1 MGVSKNDVGRP
12 SNKTII
18 IRRILKVVL
27 LLIIIALAFLIGY
40 NLKDK
45 NSNNPIK
52 SSGKKIQ
59 SDDSIKTSKE
69 ELQLDD
75 SIVKKLYSEIE
86 NVSFYEKIDGNIE
99 DLCAFYCEDMTYND
113 MDDNFKMSL
122 VLNQFDLEKTNKIK
136 YEEIKEKYYDIFGNY
151 DIASEFYNYN
161 INKLGNVKL
170 NKGYYQLLGED
181 VTVDPILGTG
191 YTLVS
196 AQKDSSKIELFIAQ
210 WYNNADELIETDE
223 PIYEY
228 YDTNACGDVK
238 CSAVFKSSDVNDSK
252 NVIKNNKLT
261 HAYLFVGPRGTGKTS
276 IAKIFAKTINCL
288 HPEDGLS
295 CEKCDICIS
304 NNSNE
309 NVDVIEMD
317 AASNNG
323 VDEIRE
329 IRNHITLLPT
339 VSKYKIYIIDEVHM
353 LTTGAFNALLKTLEE
368 PPEHIIFILATTE
381 PHKIP
386 LTIMSRCQSFEFKPI
401 PVATIKERL
410 KYICAQENINIDD
423 KSLNLI
429 AEESNGGLRDAVSM
443 LDQLNAYAD
452 GNIKYEDVLILN
464 GRINDDEIEKFM
476 TEMVNDDLNSVFTKI
491 ESWQEEGKNFIYI
504 CEDFIRFL
512 RNELIKFKLENNS
525 NIVNLIGE
533 NKTIEVIMIL
543 NKISNDMKISKDKKV
558 LFDVTIINIT
568 NILKSKQMFENN
580 TYTSKNI
587 NIENKTPEK
596 VEIKEEKPQTVEV
609 PIKETKDY
617 TLYDELMS
625 IRLNNTLGIADK
637 KSKIE
642 YENAVENLKNDIS
655 DLNKLKIINLL
666 DDTKITA
673 GSKDGIILTTDSD
686 NILHDLYDNMELL
699 EESLESLLGKKVK
712 VCILLDELWNK
723 KRIIYVEKIKNK
735 EKIDIIDEED
745 ILNKIKSLNTGEKS
759 EFDDLLEIG
768 GE

>member
-1 MGVSKNDVGRP
+1 MKYQALYRKYRPKTFDDVYGQQ
-12 SNKTII
+12 I
-18 IRRILKVVL
+18 VV
-27 LLIIIALAFLIGY
+27 
-40 NLKDK
+40 
-45 NSNNPIK
+45 
-52 SSGKKIQ
+52 Q
-59 SDDSIKTSKE
+59 
-69 ELQLDD
+69 
-75 SIVKKLYSEIE
+75 
-86 NVSFYEKIDGNIE
+86 
-99 DLCAFYCEDMTYND
+99 
-113 MDDNFKMSL
+113 
-122 VLNQFDLEKTNKIK
+122 
-136 YEEIKEKYYDIFGNY
+136 
-151 DIASEFYNYN
+151 
-161 INKLGNVKL
+161 
-170 NKGYYQLLGED
+170 
-181 VTVDPILGTG
+181 
-191 YTLVS
+191 TL
-196 AQKDSSKIELFIAQ
+196 
-210 WYNNADELIETDE
+210 
-223 PIYEY
+223 
-228 YDTNACGDVK
+228 
-238 CSAVFKSSDVNDSK
+238 K

-295 CEKCDICIS
+295 CEKCDICVS
-304 NNSNE
+304 NNLNE
-309 NVDVIEMD
+309 NVDIIEMD

-452 GNIKYEDVLILN
+452 GNIKYEDVLLLN
-464 GRINDDEIEKFM
+464 GRINDNEIEKFM

-504 CEDFIRFL
+504 SEDFIRFL

-568 NILKSKQMFENN
+568 NILKNKQMFENN

-587 NIENKTPEK
+587 KIENKTPEK

-609 PIKETKDY
+609 PIKETKNY
-617 TLYDELMS
+617 TLYDELMN

>member
-1 MGVSKNDVGRP
+1 MKYQALYRKYRPKTFDDVYGQQ
-12 SNKTII
+12 I
-18 IRRILKVVL
+18 VV
-27 LLIIIALAFLIGY
+27 
-40 NLKDK
+40 
-45 NSNNPIK
+45 
-52 SSGKKIQ
+52 Q
-59 SDDSIKTSKE
+59 
-69 ELQLDD
+69 
-75 SIVKKLYSEIE
+75 
-86 NVSFYEKIDGNIE
+86 
-99 DLCAFYCEDMTYND
+99 
-113 MDDNFKMSL
+113 
-122 VLNQFDLEKTNKIK
+122 
-136 YEEIKEKYYDIFGNY
+136 
-151 DIASEFYNYN
+151 
-161 INKLGNVKL
+161 
-170 NKGYYQLLGED
+170 
-181 VTVDPILGTG
+181 
-191 YTLVS
+191 TL
-196 AQKDSSKIELFIAQ
+196 
-210 WYNNADELIETDE
+210 
-223 PIYEY
+223 
-228 YDTNACGDVK
+228 
-238 CSAVFKSSDVNDSK
+238 K

-309 NVDVIEMD
+309 NVDIIEMD

-452 GNIKYEDVLILN
+452 GNIKYEDVLLLN
-464 GRINDDEIEKFM
+464 GRINDNEIEKFM

-568 NILKSKQMFENN
+568 NILKNKQMFENN

-587 NIENKTPEK
+587 KIENKTPEK

-609 PIKETKDY
+609 PIKETKNY
-617 TLYDELMS
+617 ILYDELMN

>member
-1 MGVSKNDVGRP
+1 MKYQALYRKYRPKTFDDVYGQQ
-12 SNKTII
+12 I
-18 IRRILKVVL
+18 VV
-27 LLIIIALAFLIGY
+27 
-40 NLKDK
+40 
-45 NSNNPIK
+45 
-52 SSGKKIQ
+52 Q
-59 SDDSIKTSKE
+59 
-69 ELQLDD
+69 
-75 SIVKKLYSEIE
+75 
-86 NVSFYEKIDGNIE
+86 
-99 DLCAFYCEDMTYND
+99 
-113 MDDNFKMSL
+113 
-122 VLNQFDLEKTNKIK
+122 
-136 YEEIKEKYYDIFGNY
+136 
-151 DIASEFYNYN
+151 
-161 INKLGNVKL
+161 
-170 NKGYYQLLGED
+170 
-181 VTVDPILGTG
+181 
-191 YTLVS
+191 TL
-196 AQKDSSKIELFIAQ
+196 
-210 WYNNADELIETDE
+210 
-223 PIYEY
+223 
-228 YDTNACGDVK
+228 
-238 CSAVFKSSDVNDSK
+238 K

-309 NVDVIEMD
+309 NVDIIEMD

-452 GNIKYEDVLILN
+452 GNIKYEDVLLLN
-464 GRINDDEIEKFM
+464 GRINDNEIEKFM
-476 TEMVNDDLNSVFTKI
+476 NEMVNDDLNSVFTKI

-568 NILKSKQMFENN
+568 NILKNKQMFENN

-587 NIENKTPEK
+587 KIENKTPEK
-596 VEIKEEKPQTVEV
+596 VEIKEEKPQTMEV
-609 PIKETKDY
+609 PIKETKNY
-617 TLYDELMS
+617 TLYDELMN
-625 IRLNNTLGIADK
+625 IRLNNTLSIADK

-642 YENAVENLKNDIS
+642 YETAVENLKNDIS

-735 EKIDIIDEED
+735 EKIDIIDEKD
-745 ILNKIKSLNTGEKS
+745 ILNKIKLLNTGEKS

>member
-1 MGVSKNDVGRP
+1 MKYQALYRKYRPKTFDDVYGQQ
-12 SNKTII
+12 I
-18 IRRILKVVL
+18 VV
-27 LLIIIALAFLIGY
+27 
-40 NLKDK
+40 
-45 NSNNPIK
+45 
-52 SSGKKIQ
+52 Q
-59 SDDSIKTSKE
+59 
-69 ELQLDD
+69 
-75 SIVKKLYSEIE
+75 
-86 NVSFYEKIDGNIE
+86 
-99 DLCAFYCEDMTYND
+99 
-113 MDDNFKMSL
+113 
-122 VLNQFDLEKTNKIK
+122 
-136 YEEIKEKYYDIFGNY
+136 
-151 DIASEFYNYN
+151 
-161 INKLGNVKL
+161 
-170 NKGYYQLLGED
+170 
-181 VTVDPILGTG
+181 
-191 YTLVS
+191 TL
-196 AQKDSSKIELFIAQ
+196 
-210 WYNNADELIETDE
+210 
-223 PIYEY
+223 
-228 YDTNACGDVK
+228 
-238 CSAVFKSSDVNDSK
+238 K

-295 CEKCDICIS
+295 CEKCDICVS

-309 NVDVIEMD
+309 NVDIIEMD

-452 GNIKYEDVLILN
+452 GNIKYEDVLLLN
-464 GRINDDEIEKFM
+464 GRINDNEIEKFM

-568 NILKSKQMFENN
+568 NILKNKQMFENN

-587 NIENKTPEK
+587 KIENKTPEK
-596 VEIKEEKPQTVEV
+596 VEIKEEKPQTMEV

>member
-1 MGVSKNDVGRP
+1 MKYQALYRKYRPKTFDDVYGQQ
-12 SNKTII
+12 I
-18 IRRILKVVL
+18 VV
-27 LLIIIALAFLIGY
+27 
-40 NLKDK
+40 
-45 NSNNPIK
+45 
-52 SSGKKIQ
+52 Q
-59 SDDSIKTSKE
+59 
-69 ELQLDD
+69 
-75 SIVKKLYSEIE
+75 
-86 NVSFYEKIDGNIE
+86 
-99 DLCAFYCEDMTYND
+99 
-113 MDDNFKMSL
+113 
-122 VLNQFDLEKTNKIK
+122 
-136 YEEIKEKYYDIFGNY
+136 
-151 DIASEFYNYN
+151 
-161 INKLGNVKL
+161 
-170 NKGYYQLLGED
+170 
-181 VTVDPILGTG
+181 
-191 YTLVS
+191 TL
-196 AQKDSSKIELFIAQ
+196 
-210 WYNNADELIETDE
+210 
-223 PIYEY
+223 
-228 YDTNACGDVK
+228 
-238 CSAVFKSSDVNDSK
+238 K

-309 NVDVIEMD
+309 NVDIIEMD

-452 GNIKYEDVLILN
+452 GNIKYEDVLLLN

-568 NILKSKQMFENN
+568 NILKNKQMFENN

-587 NIENKTPEK
+587 KIENKTPEK
-596 VEIKEEKPQTVEV
+596 VEIKEEKPQTMEV
-609 PIKETKDY
+609 PIKETKNY
-617 TLYDELMS
+617 TLYDELMN

-735 EKIDIIDEED
+735 EKIDIIDEKG
-745 ILNKIKSLNTGEKS
+745 ILNKIKLLNTGEKS

>member
-1 MGVSKNDVGRP
+1 MKYQALYRKYRPKTFDDVYGQQ
-12 SNKTII
+12 I
-18 IRRILKVVL
+18 VV
-27 LLIIIALAFLIGY
+27 
-40 NLKDK
+40 
-45 NSNNPIK
+45 
-52 SSGKKIQ
+52 Q
-59 SDDSIKTSKE
+59 
-69 ELQLDD
+69 
-75 SIVKKLYSEIE
+75 
-86 NVSFYEKIDGNIE
+86 
-99 DLCAFYCEDMTYND
+99 
-113 MDDNFKMSL
+113 
-122 VLNQFDLEKTNKIK
+122 
-136 YEEIKEKYYDIFGNY
+136 
-151 DIASEFYNYN
+151 
-161 INKLGNVKL
+161 
-170 NKGYYQLLGED
+170 
-181 VTVDPILGTG
+181 
-191 YTLVS
+191 TL
-196 AQKDSSKIELFIAQ
+196 
-210 WYNNADELIETDE
+210 
-223 PIYEY
+223 
-228 YDTNACGDVK
+228 
-238 CSAVFKSSDVNDSK
+238 K

-295 CEKCDICIS
+295 CEKCDICVS

-309 NVDVIEMD
+309 NVDIIEMD

-452 GNIKYEDVLILN
+452 GNIKYEDVLLLN

-558 LFDVTIINIT
+558 LFDVSIINIT
-568 NILKSKQMFENN
+568 NILKNKQMFEND

-587 NIENKTPEK
+587 RIENKTPEK
-596 VEIKEEKPQTVEV
+596 VEIKEEKSQTVEV

-642 YENAVENLKNDIS
+642 YENAMENLKNDIS

-735 EKIDIIDEED
+735 EKIDIIDEKD

>member
-1 MGVSKNDVGRP
+1 MKYQALYRKYRPKTFDDVYGQQ
-12 SNKTII
+12 I
-18 IRRILKVVL
+18 VV
-27 LLIIIALAFLIGY
+27 
-40 NLKDK
+40 
-45 NSNNPIK
+45 
-52 SSGKKIQ
+52 Q
-59 SDDSIKTSKE
+59 
-69 ELQLDD
+69 
-75 SIVKKLYSEIE
+75 
-86 NVSFYEKIDGNIE
+86 
-99 DLCAFYCEDMTYND
+99 
-113 MDDNFKMSL
+113 
-122 VLNQFDLEKTNKIK
+122 
-136 YEEIKEKYYDIFGNY
+136 
-151 DIASEFYNYN
+151 
-161 INKLGNVKL
+161 
-170 NKGYYQLLGED
+170 
-181 VTVDPILGTG
+181 
-191 YTLVS
+191 TL
-196 AQKDSSKIELFIAQ
+196 
-210 WYNNADELIETDE
+210 
-223 PIYEY
+223 
-228 YDTNACGDVK
+228 
-238 CSAVFKSSDVNDSK
+238 K

-309 NVDVIEMD
+309 NVDIIEMD

-452 GNIKYEDVLILN
+452 GNIKYEDVLLLN
-464 GRINDDEIEKFM
+464 GRINDNEIEKFM

-568 NILKSKQMFENN
+568 NVLKNKQMFENN
-580 TYTSKNI
+580 TSKNI
-587 NIENKTPEK
+587 KIENKTPEK
-596 VEIKEEKPQTVEV
+596 VEIKEEKPQTMEV
-609 PIKETKDY
+609 PIKETKNY

>member
-1 MGVSKNDVGRP
+1 MKYQALYRKYRPKTFDDVYGQQ
-12 SNKTII
+12 I
-18 IRRILKVVL
+18 VV
-27 LLIIIALAFLIGY
+27 
-40 NLKDK
+40 
-45 NSNNPIK
+45 
-52 SSGKKIQ
+52 Q
-59 SDDSIKTSKE
+59 
-69 ELQLDD
+69 
-75 SIVKKLYSEIE
+75 
-86 NVSFYEKIDGNIE
+86 
-99 DLCAFYCEDMTYND
+99 
-113 MDDNFKMSL
+113 
-122 VLNQFDLEKTNKIK
+122 
-136 YEEIKEKYYDIFGNY
+136 
-151 DIASEFYNYN
+151 
-161 INKLGNVKL
+161 
-170 NKGYYQLLGED
+170 
-181 VTVDPILGTG
+181 
-191 YTLVS
+191 TL
-196 AQKDSSKIELFIAQ
+196 
-210 WYNNADELIETDE
+210 
-223 PIYEY
+223 
-228 YDTNACGDVK
+228 
-238 CSAVFKSSDVNDSK
+238 K

-309 NVDVIEMD
+309 NVDIIEMD

-452 GNIKYEDVLILN
+452 GNIKYEDVLLLN
-464 GRINDDEIEKFM
+464 GRINDNEIEKFM

-568 NILKSKQMFENN
+568 NVLKNKQMFENN
-580 TYTSKNI
+580 TYKSKNI
-587 NIENKTPEK
+587 KIENKTSEK
-596 VEIKEEKPQTVEV
+596 VEIKEEKLQTVEV
-609 PIKETKDY
+609 PIKEKKDY

-625 IRLNNTLGIADK
+625 IRLNNTLSIADK

-655 DLNKLKIINLL
+655 DLNRLKIINLL

-735 EKIDIIDEED
+735 EKIDIIDEKD

>member
-1 MGVSKNDVGRP
+1 MKYQALYRKYRPKTFDDVYGQQ
-12 SNKTII
+12 I
-18 IRRILKVVL
+18 VV
-27 LLIIIALAFLIGY
+27 
-40 NLKDK
+40 
-45 NSNNPIK
+45 
-52 SSGKKIQ
+52 Q
-59 SDDSIKTSKE
+59 
-69 ELQLDD
+69 
-75 SIVKKLYSEIE
+75 
-86 NVSFYEKIDGNIE
+86 
-99 DLCAFYCEDMTYND
+99 
-113 MDDNFKMSL
+113 
-122 VLNQFDLEKTNKIK
+122 
-136 YEEIKEKYYDIFGNY
+136 
-151 DIASEFYNYN
+151 
-161 INKLGNVKL
+161 
-170 NKGYYQLLGED
+170 
-181 VTVDPILGTG
+181 
-191 YTLVS
+191 TL
-196 AQKDSSKIELFIAQ
+196 
-210 WYNNADELIETDE
+210 
-223 PIYEY
+223 
-228 YDTNACGDVK
+228 
-238 CSAVFKSSDVNDSK
+238 K

-309 NVDVIEMD
+309 NVDIIEMD

-452 GNIKYEDVLILN
+452 GNIKYEDVLLLN
-464 GRINDDEIEKFM
+464 GRINDNEIEKFM

-525 NIVNLIGE
+525 NIVSLIGE

-568 NILKSKQMFENN
+568 NILKNKQMFESNS
-580 TYTSKNI
+580 YESKNI
-587 NIENKTPEK
+587 KIENKTSENE
-596 VEIKEEKPQTVEV
+596 EIKEEKLQNVEV

-637 KSKIE
+637 RSKIE

-735 EKIDIIDEED
+735 EKIDIIDEKD

>member
-1 MGVSKNDVGRP
+1 MKYQALYRKYRPKTFDDVYGQQ
-12 SNKTII
+12 I
-18 IRRILKVVL
+18 VV
-27 LLIIIALAFLIGY
+27 
-40 NLKDK
+40 
-45 NSNNPIK
+45 
-52 SSGKKIQ
+52 Q
-59 SDDSIKTSKE
+59 
-69 ELQLDD
+69 
-75 SIVKKLYSEIE
+75 
-86 NVSFYEKIDGNIE
+86 
-99 DLCAFYCEDMTYND
+99 
-113 MDDNFKMSL
+113 
-122 VLNQFDLEKTNKIK
+122 
-136 YEEIKEKYYDIFGNY
+136 
-151 DIASEFYNYN
+151 
-161 INKLGNVKL
+161 
-170 NKGYYQLLGED
+170 
-181 VTVDPILGTG
+181 
-191 YTLVS
+191 TL
-196 AQKDSSKIELFIAQ
+196 
-210 WYNNADELIETDE
+210 
-223 PIYEY
+223 
-228 YDTNACGDVK
+228 
-238 CSAVFKSSDVNDSK
+238 K

-309 NVDVIEMD
+309 NVDIIEMD

-452 GNIKYEDVLILN
+452 GNIKYEDVLLLN

-568 NILKSKQMFENN
+568 NILKSKQMFENDA
-580 TYTSKNI
+580 YDSKNMK
-587 NIENKTPEK
+587 IENKTSEK

-625 IRLNNTLGIADK
+625 IRLNNTLSIADK

-699 EESLESLLGKKVK
+699 EGSLESLLGKKVK

>member
-1 MGVSKNDVGRP
+1 MKYQALYRKYRPKTFDDVYGQQ
-12 SNKTII
+12 I
-18 IRRILKVVL
+18 VV
-27 LLIIIALAFLIGY
+27 
-40 NLKDK
+40 
-45 NSNNPIK
+45 
-52 SSGKKIQ
+52 Q
-59 SDDSIKTSKE
+59 
-69 ELQLDD
+69 
-75 SIVKKLYSEIE
+75 
-86 NVSFYEKIDGNIE
+86 
-99 DLCAFYCEDMTYND
+99 
-113 MDDNFKMSL
+113 
-122 VLNQFDLEKTNKIK
+122 
-136 YEEIKEKYYDIFGNY
+136 
-151 DIASEFYNYN
+151 
-161 INKLGNVKL
+161 
-170 NKGYYQLLGED
+170 
-181 VTVDPILGTG
+181 
-191 YTLVS
+191 TL
-196 AQKDSSKIELFIAQ
+196 
-210 WYNNADELIETDE
+210 
-223 PIYEY
+223 
-228 YDTNACGDVK
+228 
-238 CSAVFKSSDVNDSK
+238 K

-295 CEKCDICIS
+295 CEKCDICVS

-309 NVDVIEMD
+309 NVDIIEMD

-452 GNIKYEDVLILN
+452 GNIKYEDVLLLN
-464 GRINDDEIEKFM
+464 GRINDNEIEKFM

-587 NIENKTPEK
+587 KMENKTPEK

-735 EKIDIIDEED
+735 EKIDIIDEEE

>member
-1 MGVSKNDVGRP
+1 MKYQALYRKYRPKTFDDVYGQQ
-12 SNKTII
+12 I
-18 IRRILKVVL
+18 VV
-27 LLIIIALAFLIGY
+27 
-40 NLKDK
+40 
-45 NSNNPIK
+45 
-52 SSGKKIQ
+52 Q
-59 SDDSIKTSKE
+59 
-69 ELQLDD
+69 
-75 SIVKKLYSEIE
+75 
-86 NVSFYEKIDGNIE
+86 
-99 DLCAFYCEDMTYND
+99 
-113 MDDNFKMSL
+113 
-122 VLNQFDLEKTNKIK
+122 
-136 YEEIKEKYYDIFGNY
+136 
-151 DIASEFYNYN
+151 
-161 INKLGNVKL
+161 
-170 NKGYYQLLGED
+170 
-181 VTVDPILGTG
+181 
-191 YTLVS
+191 TL
-196 AQKDSSKIELFIAQ
+196 
-210 WYNNADELIETDE
+210 
-223 PIYEY
+223 
-228 YDTNACGDVK
+228 
-238 CSAVFKSSDVNDSK
+238 K

-309 NVDVIEMD
+309 NVDIIEMD

-452 GNIKYEDVLILN
+452 GNIKYEDVLLLN

-525 NIVNLIGE
+525 NIVSLIGE

-568 NILKSKQMFENN
+568 NILKNKQMFENN

-587 NIENKTPEK
+587 KIENKTPEK
-596 VEIKEEKPQTVEV
+596 VEIKEEKPQTMEV

>member
-1 MGVSKNDVGRP
+1 MKYQALYRKYRPKTFDDVYGQQ
-12 SNKTII
+12 I
-18 IRRILKVVL
+18 VV
-27 LLIIIALAFLIGY
+27 
-40 NLKDK
+40 
-45 NSNNPIK
+45 
-52 SSGKKIQ
+52 Q
-59 SDDSIKTSKE
+59 
-69 ELQLDD
+69 
-75 SIVKKLYSEIE
+75 
-86 NVSFYEKIDGNIE
+86 
-99 DLCAFYCEDMTYND
+99 
-113 MDDNFKMSL
+113 
-122 VLNQFDLEKTNKIK
+122 
-136 YEEIKEKYYDIFGNY
+136 
-151 DIASEFYNYN
+151 
-161 INKLGNVKL
+161 
-170 NKGYYQLLGED
+170 
-181 VTVDPILGTG
+181 
-191 YTLVS
+191 TL
-196 AQKDSSKIELFIAQ
+196 
-210 WYNNADELIETDE
+210 
-223 PIYEY
+223 
-228 YDTNACGDVK
+228 
-238 CSAVFKSSDVNDSK
+238 K

-309 NVDVIEMD
+309 NVDIIEMD

-401 PVATIKERL
+401 PVAIIKERL
-410 KYICAQENINIDD
+410 KYICAHENINIDD

-452 GNIKYEDVLILN
+452 GNIKYEDVLLLN

-568 NILKSKQMFENN
+568 NILKNKQMFENN

-587 NIENKTPEK
+587 KIENKTPEK
-596 VEIKEEKPQTVEV
+596 VEKKEEKPQTMEV
-609 PIKETKDY
+609 PIKETKNY
-617 TLYDELMS
+617 TLYDELMN

>member
-1 MGVSKNDVGRP
+1 MKYQALYRKYRPKTFDDVYGQQ
-12 SNKTII
+12 I
-18 IRRILKVVL
+18 VV
-27 LLIIIALAFLIGY
+27 
-40 NLKDK
+40 
-45 NSNNPIK
+45 
-52 SSGKKIQ
+52 Q
-59 SDDSIKTSKE
+59 
-69 ELQLDD
+69 
-75 SIVKKLYSEIE
+75 
-86 NVSFYEKIDGNIE
+86 
-99 DLCAFYCEDMTYND
+99 
-113 MDDNFKMSL
+113 
-122 VLNQFDLEKTNKIK
+122 
-136 YEEIKEKYYDIFGNY
+136 
-151 DIASEFYNYN
+151 
-161 INKLGNVKL
+161 
-170 NKGYYQLLGED
+170 
-181 VTVDPILGTG
+181 
-191 YTLVS
+191 TL
-196 AQKDSSKIELFIAQ
+196 
-210 WYNNADELIETDE
+210 
-223 PIYEY
+223 
-228 YDTNACGDVK
+228 
-238 CSAVFKSSDVNDSK
+238 K

-309 NVDVIEMD
+309 NVDIIEMD

-452 GNIKYEDVLILN
+452 GNIKYEDVLLLN
-464 GRINDDEIEKFM
+464 GRINDNEIEKFM

-568 NILKSKQMFENN
+568 NILKNKQMFGND

-587 NIENKTPEK
+587 KIENKISEK

-609 PIKETKDY
+609 PIKETKNY
-617 TLYDELMS
+617 TLYDELMN

-735 EKIDIIDEED
+735 EKIDIIDEEE

>member
-1 MGVSKNDVGRP
+1 MKYQALYRKYRPKTFDDVYGQQ
-12 SNKTII
+12 I
-18 IRRILKVVL
+18 VV
-27 LLIIIALAFLIGY
+27 
-40 NLKDK
+40 
-45 NSNNPIK
+45 
-52 SSGKKIQ
+52 Q
-59 SDDSIKTSKE
+59 
-69 ELQLDD
+69 
-75 SIVKKLYSEIE
+75 
-86 NVSFYEKIDGNIE
+86 
-99 DLCAFYCEDMTYND
+99 
-113 MDDNFKMSL
+113 
-122 VLNQFDLEKTNKIK
+122 
-136 YEEIKEKYYDIFGNY
+136 
-151 DIASEFYNYN
+151 
-161 INKLGNVKL
+161 
-170 NKGYYQLLGED
+170 
-181 VTVDPILGTG
+181 
-191 YTLVS
+191 TL
-196 AQKDSSKIELFIAQ
+196 
-210 WYNNADELIETDE
+210 
-223 PIYEY
+223 
-228 YDTNACGDVK
+228 
-238 CSAVFKSSDVNDSK
+238 K

-295 CEKCDICIS
+295 CEKCDICVS
-304 NNSNE
+304 NNLNE
-309 NVDVIEMD
+309 NVDIIEMD

-452 GNIKYEDVLILN
+452 GNIKYEDVLLLN
-464 GRINDDEIEKFM
+464 GRINDNEIEKFM

-491 ESWQEEGKNFIYI
+491 ESWQEEGKNFIYM

-543 NKISNDMKISKDKKV
+543 NKIANDMKISKDKKV

-568 NILKSKQMFENN
+568 NILKNKQMFENN

-587 NIENKTPEK
+587 KIENKTPEK
-596 VEIKEEKPQTVEV
+596 VEIKEEKPQTMEV
-609 PIKETKDY
+609 SIKETKNY
-617 TLYDELMS
+617 KLYDELMN

>member
-1 MGVSKNDVGRP
+1 MKYQALYRKYRPKTFDDVYGQQ
-12 SNKTII
+12 I
-18 IRRILKVVL
+18 VV
-27 LLIIIALAFLIGY
+27 
-40 NLKDK
+40 
-45 NSNNPIK
+45 
-52 SSGKKIQ
+52 Q
-59 SDDSIKTSKE
+59 
-69 ELQLDD
+69 
-75 SIVKKLYSEIE
+75 
-86 NVSFYEKIDGNIE
+86 
-99 DLCAFYCEDMTYND
+99 
-113 MDDNFKMSL
+113 
-122 VLNQFDLEKTNKIK
+122 
-136 YEEIKEKYYDIFGNY
+136 
-151 DIASEFYNYN
+151 
-161 INKLGNVKL
+161 
-170 NKGYYQLLGED
+170 
-181 VTVDPILGTG
+181 
-191 YTLVS
+191 TL
-196 AQKDSSKIELFIAQ
+196 
-210 WYNNADELIETDE
+210 
-223 PIYEY
+223 
-228 YDTNACGDVK
+228 
-238 CSAVFKSSDVNDSK
+238 K

-309 NVDVIEMD
+309 NVDIIEMD

-401 PVATIKERL
+401 PVAIIKERL

-452 GNIKYEDVLILN
+452 GNIKYEDVLLLN
-464 GRINDDEIEKFM
+464 GRINDNEIEKFM
-476 TEMVNDDLNSVFTKI
+476 TEMVNDDLNSAFTKI

-504 CEDFIRFL
+504 CEDFIKFL

-568 NILKSKQMFENN
+568 NILKNKQMFENN

-587 NIENKTPEK
+587 KIENKTPEK

-609 PIKETKDY
+609 PIKETKNY
-617 TLYDELMS
+617 TLYDELMN

-745 ILNKIKSLNTGEKS
+745 ILNKIKLLNTGEKS

>member
-1 MGVSKNDVGRP
+1 MKYQALYRKYRPKTFDDVYGQQ
-12 SNKTII
+12 I
-18 IRRILKVVL
+18 VV
-27 LLIIIALAFLIGY
+27 
-40 NLKDK
+40 
-45 NSNNPIK
+45 
-52 SSGKKIQ
+52 Q
-59 SDDSIKTSKE
+59 
-69 ELQLDD
+69 
-75 SIVKKLYSEIE
+75 
-86 NVSFYEKIDGNIE
+86 
-99 DLCAFYCEDMTYND
+99 
-113 MDDNFKMSL
+113 
-122 VLNQFDLEKTNKIK
+122 
-136 YEEIKEKYYDIFGNY
+136 
-151 DIASEFYNYN
+151 
-161 INKLGNVKL
+161 
-170 NKGYYQLLGED
+170 
-181 VTVDPILGTG
+181 
-191 YTLVS
+191 TL
-196 AQKDSSKIELFIAQ
+196 
-210 WYNNADELIETDE
+210 
-223 PIYEY
+223 
-228 YDTNACGDVK
+228 
-238 CSAVFKSSDVNDSK
+238 K

-309 NVDVIEMD
+309 NVDIIEMD

-452 GNIKYEDVLILN
+452 GNIKYEDVLLLN

-525 NIVNLIGE
+525 NIVSLIGE

-568 NILKSKQMFENN
+568 NILKNKQMFEN
-580 TYTSKNI
+580 TAYEAKNI
-587 NIENKTPEK
+587 KIENKTPEK

-617 TLYDELMS
+617 TLYDELMN

-637 KSKIE
+637 TSKIE

-673 GSKDGIILTTDSD
+673 GSKDGIIFTTDSD
-686 NILHDLYDNMELL
+686 NILHDLYDNMKLL
-699 EESLESLLGKKVK
+699 EESMESLLGKKVK

>member
-1 MGVSKNDVGRP
+1 MKYQALYRKYRPKTFDDVYGQQ
-12 SNKTII
+12 I
-18 IRRILKVVL
+18 VV
-27 LLIIIALAFLIGY
+27 
-40 NLKDK
+40 
-45 NSNNPIK
+45 
-52 SSGKKIQ
+52 Q
-59 SDDSIKTSKE
+59 
-69 ELQLDD
+69 
-75 SIVKKLYSEIE
+75 
-86 NVSFYEKIDGNIE
+86 
-99 DLCAFYCEDMTYND
+99 
-113 MDDNFKMSL
+113 
-122 VLNQFDLEKTNKIK
+122 
-136 YEEIKEKYYDIFGNY
+136 
-151 DIASEFYNYN
+151 
-161 INKLGNVKL
+161 
-170 NKGYYQLLGED
+170 
-181 VTVDPILGTG
+181 
-191 YTLVS
+191 TL
-196 AQKDSSKIELFIAQ
+196 
-210 WYNNADELIETDE
+210 
-223 PIYEY
+223 
-228 YDTNACGDVK
+228 
-238 CSAVFKSSDVNDSK
+238 K

-309 NVDVIEMD
+309 NVDIIEMD

-452 GNIKYEDVLILN
+452 GNIKYEDVLLLN

-476 TEMVNDDLNSVFTKI
+476 TEMVNNDLNSVFTKI

-525 NIVNLIGE
+525 NIVRLIGE

-568 NILKSKQMFENN
+568 NILKNKQMFENT
-580 TYTSKNI
+580 TYESKNI
-587 NIENKTPEK
+587 KIENKTPEK
-596 VEIKEEKPQTVEV
+596 VEIKEEKPQTAEV

-637 KSKIE
+637 TSKIE

-673 GSKDGIILTTDSD
+673 GSKDGIIFTTDSD

-699 EESLESLLGKKVK
+699 EECLESLLGKKVK

>member
-1 MGVSKNDVGRP
+1 MKYQALYRKYRPKTFDDVYGQQ
-12 SNKTII
+12 I
-18 IRRILKVVL
+18 VV
-27 LLIIIALAFLIGY
+27 
-40 NLKDK
+40 
-45 NSNNPIK
+45 
-52 SSGKKIQ
+52 Q
-59 SDDSIKTSKE
+59 
-69 ELQLDD
+69 
-75 SIVKKLYSEIE
+75 
-86 NVSFYEKIDGNIE
+86 
-99 DLCAFYCEDMTYND
+99 
-113 MDDNFKMSL
+113 
-122 VLNQFDLEKTNKIK
+122 
-136 YEEIKEKYYDIFGNY
+136 
-151 DIASEFYNYN
+151 
-161 INKLGNVKL
+161 
-170 NKGYYQLLGED
+170 
-181 VTVDPILGTG
+181 
-191 YTLVS
+191 TL
-196 AQKDSSKIELFIAQ
+196 
-210 WYNNADELIETDE
+210 
-223 PIYEY
+223 
-228 YDTNACGDVK
+228 
-238 CSAVFKSSDVNDSK
+238 K

-309 NVDVIEMD
+309 NVDIIEMD

-452 GNIKYEDVLILN
+452 GNIKYEDVLLLN

-476 TEMVNDDLNSVFTKI
+476 NEMVNDDLNSVFTKI

-568 NILKSKQMFENN
+568 NILKSKQTFENN

-587 NIENKTPEK
+587 KIENKTPEK

-609 PIKETKDY
+609 PIKETKNY
-617 TLYDELMS
+617 TLYDELMN

-699 EESLESLLGKKVK
+699 EESLESLLG
-712 VCILLDELWNK
+712 ILLDELWNK

>member
-1 MGVSKNDVGRP
+1 MKYQALYRKYRPKTFDDVYGQQ
-12 SNKTII
+12 I
-18 IRRILKVVL
+18 VV
-27 LLIIIALAFLIGY
+27 
-40 NLKDK
+40 
-45 NSNNPIK
+45 
-52 SSGKKIQ
+52 Q
-59 SDDSIKTSKE
+59 
-69 ELQLDD
+69 
-75 SIVKKLYSEIE
+75 
-86 NVSFYEKIDGNIE
+86 
-99 DLCAFYCEDMTYND
+99 
-113 MDDNFKMSL
+113 
-122 VLNQFDLEKTNKIK
+122 
-136 YEEIKEKYYDIFGNY
+136 
-151 DIASEFYNYN
+151 
-161 INKLGNVKL
+161 
-170 NKGYYQLLGED
+170 
-181 VTVDPILGTG
+181 
-191 YTLVS
+191 TL
-196 AQKDSSKIELFIAQ
+196 
-210 WYNNADELIETDE
+210 
-223 PIYEY
+223 
-228 YDTNACGDVK
+228 
-238 CSAVFKSSDVNDSK
+238 K

-309 NVDVIEMD
+309 NVDIIEMD

-452 GNIKYEDVLILN
+452 GNIKYEDVLLLN
-464 GRINDDEIEKFM
+464 GRINDNEIEKFM

-568 NILKSKQMFENN
+568 NILKNKQTFEND

-587 NIENKTPEK
+587 KIENKTPEK

-609 PIKETKDY
+609 PIKETKNY
-617 TLYDELMS
+617 TLYDELMN

-642 YENAVENLKNDIS
+642 YENVVENLKNDIS

-699 EESLESLLGKKVK
+699 EKSLESLLGKKVK

>member
-1 MGVSKNDVGRP
+1 MKYQALYRKYRPKTFDDVYGQQ
-12 SNKTII
+12 I
-18 IRRILKVVL
+18 VV
-27 LLIIIALAFLIGY
+27 
-40 NLKDK
+40 
-45 NSNNPIK
+45 
-52 SSGKKIQ
+52 Q
-59 SDDSIKTSKE
+59 
-69 ELQLDD
+69 
-75 SIVKKLYSEIE
+75 
-86 NVSFYEKIDGNIE
+86 
-99 DLCAFYCEDMTYND
+99 
-113 MDDNFKMSL
+113 
-122 VLNQFDLEKTNKIK
+122 
-136 YEEIKEKYYDIFGNY
+136 
-151 DIASEFYNYN
+151 
-161 INKLGNVKL
+161 
-170 NKGYYQLLGED
+170 
-181 VTVDPILGTG
+181 
-191 YTLVS
+191 TL
-196 AQKDSSKIELFIAQ
+196 
-210 WYNNADELIETDE
+210 
-223 PIYEY
+223 
-228 YDTNACGDVK
+228 
-238 CSAVFKSSDVNDSK
+238 K

-309 NVDVIEMD
+309 NVDIIEMD

-452 GNIKYEDVLILN
+452 GNIKYEDVLLLN
-464 GRINDDEIEKFM
+464 GRINDNEIEKFM

-568 NILKSKQMFENN
+568 NILKNKQMFENN

-587 NIENKTPEK
+587 KIENKTPEK
-596 VEIKEEKPQTVEV
+596 VEIKEEKPQTMEV
-609 PIKETKDY
+609 PIKETKNY
-617 TLYDELMS
+617 TLYDELMN
-625 IRLNNTLGIADK
+625 IRLNNTLSIADK

>member
-1 MGVSKNDVGRP
+1 MKYQALYRKYRPKTFDDVYGQQ
-12 SNKTII
+12 I
-18 IRRILKVVL
+18 VV
-27 LLIIIALAFLIGY
+27 
-40 NLKDK
+40 
-45 NSNNPIK
+45 
-52 SSGKKIQ
+52 Q
-59 SDDSIKTSKE
+59 
-69 ELQLDD
+69 
-75 SIVKKLYSEIE
+75 
-86 NVSFYEKIDGNIE
+86 
-99 DLCAFYCEDMTYND
+99 
-113 MDDNFKMSL
+113 
-122 VLNQFDLEKTNKIK
+122 
-136 YEEIKEKYYDIFGNY
+136 
-151 DIASEFYNYN
+151 
-161 INKLGNVKL
+161 
-170 NKGYYQLLGED
+170 
-181 VTVDPILGTG
+181 
-191 YTLVS
+191 TL
-196 AQKDSSKIELFIAQ
+196 
-210 WYNNADELIETDE
+210 
-223 PIYEY
+223 
-228 YDTNACGDVK
+228 
-238 CSAVFKSSDVNDSK
+238 K

-295 CEKCDICIS
+295 CEKCDICVS
-304 NNSNE
+304 NNLNE
-309 NVDVIEMD
+309 NVDIIEMD

-452 GNIKYEDVLILN
+452 GNIKYEDVLLLN

-568 NILKSKQMFENN
+568 NILKNKQMFENN

-587 NIENKTPEK
+587 KIENKTPEK

-609 PIKETKDY
+609 PIKETKNY
-617 TLYDELMS
+617 TLYDELMN

-735 EKIDIIDEED
+735 EKIDIIDEKD
-745 ILNKIKSLNTGEKS
+745 ILNKIKLLNTGEKS

>member
-1 MGVSKNDVGRP
+1 MKYQALYRKYRPKTFDDVYGQQ
-12 SNKTII
+12 I
-18 IRRILKVVL
+18 VV
-27 LLIIIALAFLIGY
+27 
-40 NLKDK
+40 
-45 NSNNPIK
+45 
-52 SSGKKIQ
+52 Q
-59 SDDSIKTSKE
+59 
-69 ELQLDD
+69 
-75 SIVKKLYSEIE
+75 
-86 NVSFYEKIDGNIE
+86 
-99 DLCAFYCEDMTYND
+99 
-113 MDDNFKMSL
+113 
-122 VLNQFDLEKTNKIK
+122 
-136 YEEIKEKYYDIFGNY
+136 
-151 DIASEFYNYN
+151 
-161 INKLGNVKL
+161 
-170 NKGYYQLLGED
+170 
-181 VTVDPILGTG
+181 
-191 YTLVS
+191 TL
-196 AQKDSSKIELFIAQ
+196 
-210 WYNNADELIETDE
+210 
-223 PIYEY
+223 
-228 YDTNACGDVK
+228 
-238 CSAVFKSSDVNDSK
+238 K

-295 CEKCDICIS
+295 CEKCDICVS
-304 NNSNE
+304 NNLNE
-309 NVDVIEMD
+309 NVDIIEMD

-452 GNIKYEDVLILN
+452 GNIKYEDVLLLN
-464 GRINDDEIEKFM
+464 GRINDDEIENFM

-504 CEDFIRFL
+504 SEDFIRFL

-568 NILKSKQMFENN
+568 NILKNKQMFENN

-587 NIENKTPEK
+587 KIENKTPEK
-596 VEIKEEKPQTVEV
+596 VEIKEEKPQTMEV
-609 PIKETKDY
+609 PIKETKNY
-617 TLYDELMS
+617 TLYDELMN
-625 IRLNNTLGIADK
+625 IRLNNTLSIADK

-642 YENAVENLKNDIS
+642 YETAVENLKNDIS

-735 EKIDIIDEED
+735 EKIDIIDEKD
-745 ILNKIKSLNTGEKS
+745 ILNKIKLLNTGEKS

>member
-1 MGVSKNDVGRP
+1 MKYQALYRKYRPKTFDDVYGQQ
-12 SNKTII
+12 I
-18 IRRILKVVL
+18 VV
-27 LLIIIALAFLIGY
+27 
-40 NLKDK
+40 
-45 NSNNPIK
+45 
-52 SSGKKIQ
+52 Q
-59 SDDSIKTSKE
+59 
-69 ELQLDD
+69 
-75 SIVKKLYSEIE
+75 
-86 NVSFYEKIDGNIE
+86 
-99 DLCAFYCEDMTYND
+99 
-113 MDDNFKMSL
+113 
-122 VLNQFDLEKTNKIK
+122 
-136 YEEIKEKYYDIFGNY
+136 
-151 DIASEFYNYN
+151 
-161 INKLGNVKL
+161 
-170 NKGYYQLLGED
+170 
-181 VTVDPILGTG
+181 
-191 YTLVS
+191 TL
-196 AQKDSSKIELFIAQ
+196 
-210 WYNNADELIETDE
+210 
-223 PIYEY
+223 
-228 YDTNACGDVK
+228 
-238 CSAVFKSSDVNDSK
+238 K

-309 NVDVIEMD
+309 NVDIIEMD

-443 LDQLNAYAD
+443 LDQLNAYSD
-452 GNIKYEDVLILN
+452 GNIKYEDVLLLN
-464 GRINDDEIEKFM
+464 GRINDNEIEKFM

-568 NILKSKQMFENN
+568 NILKNKQMFENN

-587 NIENKTPEK
+587 KIENKTPEK

-609 PIKETKDY
+609 PIKETKNY
-617 TLYDELMS
+617 TLYDELMN

>member
-1 MGVSKNDVGRP
+1 MKYQALYRKYRPKTFDDVYGQQ
-12 SNKTII
+12 I
-18 IRRILKVVL
+18 VV
-27 LLIIIALAFLIGY
+27 
-40 NLKDK
+40 
-45 NSNNPIK
+45 
-52 SSGKKIQ
+52 Q
-59 SDDSIKTSKE
+59 
-69 ELQLDD
+69 
-75 SIVKKLYSEIE
+75 
-86 NVSFYEKIDGNIE
+86 
-99 DLCAFYCEDMTYND
+99 
-113 MDDNFKMSL
+113 
-122 VLNQFDLEKTNKIK
+122 
-136 YEEIKEKYYDIFGNY
+136 
-151 DIASEFYNYN
+151 
-161 INKLGNVKL
+161 
-170 NKGYYQLLGED
+170 
-181 VTVDPILGTG
+181 
-191 YTLVS
+191 TL
-196 AQKDSSKIELFIAQ
+196 
-210 WYNNADELIETDE
+210 
-223 PIYEY
+223 
-228 YDTNACGDVK
+228 
-238 CSAVFKSSDVNDSK
+238 K

-309 NVDVIEMD
+309 NVDIIEMD

-452 GNIKYEDVLILN
+452 GNIKYEDVLLLN
-464 GRINDDEIEKFM
+464 GRINDNEIEKFM
-476 TEMVNDDLNSVFTKI
+476 TEMVNNDLNSVFTKI

-568 NILKSKQMFENN
+568 NILKNKQMFENN

-587 NIENKTPEK
+587 KIENKTPEK

-609 PIKETKDY
+609 PIKETKNY
-617 TLYDELMS
+617 TLYDELMN
-625 IRLNNTLGIADK
+625 IRLNNTLSIADK

-666 DDTKITA
+666 DDTTITA

-712 VCILLDELWNK
+712 VCILLNELWNK

>member
-1 MGVSKNDVGRP
+1 MKYQALYRKYRPKTFDDVYGQQ
-12 SNKTII
+12 I
-18 IRRILKVVL
+18 VV
-27 LLIIIALAFLIGY
+27 
-40 NLKDK
+40 
-45 NSNNPIK
+45 
-52 SSGKKIQ
+52 Q
-59 SDDSIKTSKE
+59 
-69 ELQLDD
+69 
-75 SIVKKLYSEIE
+75 
-86 NVSFYEKIDGNIE
+86 
-99 DLCAFYCEDMTYND
+99 
-113 MDDNFKMSL
+113 
-122 VLNQFDLEKTNKIK
+122 
-136 YEEIKEKYYDIFGNY
+136 
-151 DIASEFYNYN
+151 
-161 INKLGNVKL
+161 
-170 NKGYYQLLGED
+170 
-181 VTVDPILGTG
+181 
-191 YTLVS
+191 TL
-196 AQKDSSKIELFIAQ
+196 
-210 WYNNADELIETDE
+210 
-223 PIYEY
+223 
-228 YDTNACGDVK
+228 
-238 CSAVFKSSDVNDSK
+238 K

-288 HPEDGLS
+288 HSEDGLS

-309 NVDVIEMD
+309 NVDIIEMD

-452 GNIKYEDVLILN
+452 GNIKYEDVLLLN

-476 TEMVNDDLNSVFTKI
+476 TEMVNDDLDSVFTKI

-568 NILKSKQMFENN
+568 NILKNKQMFENN
-580 TYTSKNI
+580 TYESKNI
-587 NIENKTPEK
+587 KIENKTPEK
-596 VEIKEEKPQTVEV
+596 VEIKEEKTQTVEV
-609 PIKETKDY
+609 QIKETKDY

-655 DLNKLKIINLL
+655 DLSKLKIINLL

-735 EKIDIIDEED
+735 EKIDIIDEKD

>member
-1 MGVSKNDVGRP
+1 MKYQALYRKYRPKTFDDVYGQQ
-12 SNKTII
+12 I
-18 IRRILKVVL
+18 VV
-27 LLIIIALAFLIGY
+27 
-40 NLKDK
+40 
-45 NSNNPIK
+45 
-52 SSGKKIQ
+52 Q
-59 SDDSIKTSKE
+59 
-69 ELQLDD
+69 
-75 SIVKKLYSEIE
+75 
-86 NVSFYEKIDGNIE
+86 
-99 DLCAFYCEDMTYND
+99 
-113 MDDNFKMSL
+113 
-122 VLNQFDLEKTNKIK
+122 
-136 YEEIKEKYYDIFGNY
+136 
-151 DIASEFYNYN
+151 
-161 INKLGNVKL
+161 
-170 NKGYYQLLGED
+170 
-181 VTVDPILGTG
+181 
-191 YTLVS
+191 TL
-196 AQKDSSKIELFIAQ
+196 
-210 WYNNADELIETDE
+210 
-223 PIYEY
+223 
-228 YDTNACGDVK
+228 
-238 CSAVFKSSDVNDSK
+238 K

-309 NVDVIEMD
+309 NVDIIEMD

-452 GNIKYEDVLILN
+452 GNIKYEDVLLLN

-533 NKTIEVIMIL
+533 NKIIEVIMIL

-568 NILKSKQMFENN
+568 NILKNKQMFENN

-587 NIENKTPEK
+587 KIENKTPEK

-609 PIKETKDY
+609 PIKETKNY
-617 TLYDELMS
+617 TLYDELMN

>member
-1 MGVSKNDVGRP
+1 MKYQALYRKYRPKTFDDVYGQQ
-12 SNKTII
+12 I
-18 IRRILKVVL
+18 VV
-27 LLIIIALAFLIGY
+27 
-40 NLKDK
+40 
-45 NSNNPIK
+45 
-52 SSGKKIQ
+52 Q
-59 SDDSIKTSKE
+59 
-69 ELQLDD
+69 
-75 SIVKKLYSEIE
+75 
-86 NVSFYEKIDGNIE
+86 
-99 DLCAFYCEDMTYND
+99 
-113 MDDNFKMSL
+113 
-122 VLNQFDLEKTNKIK
+122 
-136 YEEIKEKYYDIFGNY
+136 
-151 DIASEFYNYN
+151 
-161 INKLGNVKL
+161 
-170 NKGYYQLLGED
+170 
-181 VTVDPILGTG
+181 
-191 YTLVS
+191 TL
-196 AQKDSSKIELFIAQ
+196 
-210 WYNNADELIETDE
+210 
-223 PIYEY
+223 
-228 YDTNACGDVK
+228 
-238 CSAVFKSSDVNDSK
+238 K

-295 CEKCDICIS
+295 CEKCDICVS
-304 NNSNE
+304 NNLNE
-309 NVDVIEMD
+309 NVDIIEMD

-401 PVATIKERL
+401 PVTIIKERL
-410 KYICAQENINIDD
+410 KYICTQENINIDD

-452 GNIKYEDVLILN
+452 GNIKYEDVLLLN

-568 NILKSKQMFENN
+568 NILKNKQMFENN

-587 NIENKTPEK
+587 KIENKTPEK
-596 VEIKEEKPQTVEV
+596 VEIKEEKPQTMEV
-609 PIKETKDY
+609 PIKETKNY
-617 TLYDELMS
+617 KLYDELMN

-673 GSKDGIILTTDSD
+673 GSKDVIDS
-686 NILHDLYDNMELL
+686 
-699 EESLESLLGKKVK
+699 
-712 VCILLDELWNK
+712 
-723 KRIIYVEKIKNK
+723 
-735 EKIDIIDEED
+735 
-745 ILNKIKSLNTGEKS
+745 
-759 EFDDLLEIG
+759 
-768 GE
+768 

>member
-1 MGVSKNDVGRP
+1 MKYQALYRKYRPKTFDDVYGQQ
-12 SNKTII
+12 I
-18 IRRILKVVL
+18 VV
-27 LLIIIALAFLIGY
+27 
-40 NLKDK
+40 
-45 NSNNPIK
+45 
-52 SSGKKIQ
+52 Q
-59 SDDSIKTSKE
+59 
-69 ELQLDD
+69 
-75 SIVKKLYSEIE
+75 
-86 NVSFYEKIDGNIE
+86 
-99 DLCAFYCEDMTYND
+99 
-113 MDDNFKMSL
+113 
-122 VLNQFDLEKTNKIK
+122 
-136 YEEIKEKYYDIFGNY
+136 
-151 DIASEFYNYN
+151 
-161 INKLGNVKL
+161 
-170 NKGYYQLLGED
+170 
-181 VTVDPILGTG
+181 
-191 YTLVS
+191 TL
-196 AQKDSSKIELFIAQ
+196 
-210 WYNNADELIETDE
+210 
-223 PIYEY
+223 
-228 YDTNACGDVK
+228 
-238 CSAVFKSSDVNDSK
+238 K

-309 NVDVIEMD
+309 NVDIIEMD

-329 IRNHITLLPT
+329 IRNHIALLPT

-452 GNIKYEDVLILN
+452 GNIKYEDVLLLN

-525 NIVNLIGE
+525 NIVSLIGE

-568 NILKSKQMFENN
+568 NILKNKQTFEN
-580 TYTSKNI
+580 TAYESKNI
-587 NIENKTPEK
+587 KIENKTPEK

-609 PIKETKDY
+609 SIKETKDY
-617 TLYDELMS
+617 TLYDELMN

-637 KSKIE
+637 TSKIE

-673 GSKDGIILTTDSD
+673 GSKDGIIFTTDSD

-699 EESLESLLGKKVK
+699 EESMESLLGKKVK

-735 EKIDIIDEED
+735 EKIDIIDEKD
-745 ILNKIKSLNTGEKS
+745 ILNKIKLLNTGEKS

>member
-1 MGVSKNDVGRP
+1 MKYQALYRKYRPKTFDDVYGQQ
-12 SNKTII
+12 I
-18 IRRILKVVL
+18 VV
-27 LLIIIALAFLIGY
+27 
-40 NLKDK
+40 
-45 NSNNPIK
+45 
-52 SSGKKIQ
+52 Q
-59 SDDSIKTSKE
+59 
-69 ELQLDD
+69 
-75 SIVKKLYSEIE
+75 
-86 NVSFYEKIDGNIE
+86 
-99 DLCAFYCEDMTYND
+99 
-113 MDDNFKMSL
+113 
-122 VLNQFDLEKTNKIK
+122 
-136 YEEIKEKYYDIFGNY
+136 
-151 DIASEFYNYN
+151 
-161 INKLGNVKL
+161 
-170 NKGYYQLLGED
+170 
-181 VTVDPILGTG
+181 
-191 YTLVS
+191 TL
-196 AQKDSSKIELFIAQ
+196 
-210 WYNNADELIETDE
+210 
-223 PIYEY
+223 
-228 YDTNACGDVK
+228 
-238 CSAVFKSSDVNDSK
+238 K

-288 HPEDGLS
+288 HPENGLS
-295 CEKCDICIS
+295 CEKCDICVS

-309 NVDVIEMD
+309 NVDIIEMD

-329 IRNHITLLPT
+329 IRNHIKLLPT

-452 GNIKYEDVLILN
+452 GNIKYEDVLLLN

-533 NKTIEVIMIL
+533 NKAIEVIMIL

-558 LFDVTIINIT
+558 LFDVSIINIT
-568 NILKSKQMFENN
+568 NILKSKQMFEND

-587 NIENKTPEK
+587 RIENKTPEK
-596 VEIKEEKPQTVEV
+596 VEIKEEKSQTVEV

-735 EKIDIIDEED
+735 EKIDIIDEKD

>member
-1 MGVSKNDVGRP
+1 MKYQALYRKYRPKTFDDVYGQQ
-12 SNKTII
+12 I
-18 IRRILKVVL
+18 VV
-27 LLIIIALAFLIGY
+27 
-40 NLKDK
+40 
-45 NSNNPIK
+45 
-52 SSGKKIQ
+52 Q
-59 SDDSIKTSKE
+59 
-69 ELQLDD
+69 
-75 SIVKKLYSEIE
+75 
-86 NVSFYEKIDGNIE
+86 
-99 DLCAFYCEDMTYND
+99 
-113 MDDNFKMSL
+113 
-122 VLNQFDLEKTNKIK
+122 
-136 YEEIKEKYYDIFGNY
+136 
-151 DIASEFYNYN
+151 
-161 INKLGNVKL
+161 
-170 NKGYYQLLGED
+170 
-181 VTVDPILGTG
+181 
-191 YTLVS
+191 TL
-196 AQKDSSKIELFIAQ
+196 
-210 WYNNADELIETDE
+210 
-223 PIYEY
+223 
-228 YDTNACGDVK
+228 
-238 CSAVFKSSDVNDSK
+238 K

-288 HPEDGLS
+288 NPEDGLS

-309 NVDVIEMD
+309 NVDIIEMD

-452 GNIKYEDVLILN
+452 GNIKYEDVLLLN

-568 NILKSKQMFENN
+568 NILKNKQMFENN

-587 NIENKTPEK
+587 KIENKTPEK

-735 EKIDIIDEED
+735 EKIDIIDEEE

>member
-1 MGVSKNDVGRP
+1 
-12 SNKTII
+12 
-18 IRRILKVVL
+18 
-27 LLIIIALAFLIGY
+27 
-40 NLKDK
+40 
-45 NSNNPIK
+45 
-52 SSGKKIQ
+52 
-59 SDDSIKTSKE
+59 
-69 ELQLDD
+69 
-75 SIVKKLYSEIE
+75 
-86 NVSFYEKIDGNIE
+86 
-99 DLCAFYCEDMTYND
+99 
-113 MDDNFKMSL
+113 
-122 VLNQFDLEKTNKIK
+122 
-136 YEEIKEKYYDIFGNY
+136 
-151 DIASEFYNYN
+151 
-161 INKLGNVKL
+161 
-170 NKGYYQLLGED
+170 
-181 VTVDPILGTG
+181 
-191 YTLVS
+191 
-196 AQKDSSKIELFIAQ
+196 
-210 WYNNADELIETDE
+210 
-223 PIYEY
+223 
-228 YDTNACGDVK
+228 
-238 CSAVFKSSDVNDSK
+238 
-252 NVIKNNKLT
+252 
-261 HAYLFVGPRGTGKTS
+261 
-276 IAKIFAKTINCL
+276 
-288 HPEDGLS
+288 
-295 CEKCDICIS
+295 
-304 NNSNE
+304 
-309 NVDVIEMD
+309 MD
-317 AASNNG
+317 AESNNG
-323 VDEIRE
+323 LDEIRE

-401 PVATIKERL
+401 PVAIIKERL

-452 GNIKYEDVLILN
+452 GNIKYEDVLLLN
-464 GRINDDEIEKFM
+464 GRINDNEIEKFM

-568 NILKSKQMFENN
+568 NILKSKQTFVNN
-580 TYTSKNI
+580 TCTSNNI
-587 NIENKTPEK
+587 KIENKTPEK
-596 VEIKEEKPQTVEV
+596 VEIKEEKPQTIEV
-609 PIKETKDY
+609 PIKETKNY
-617 TLYDELMS
+617 TLYDELMN

>member
-1 MGVSKNDVGRP
+1 MKYQALYRKYRPKTFDDVYGQQ
-12 SNKTII
+12 I
-18 IRRILKVVL
+18 VV
-27 LLIIIALAFLIGY
+27 
-40 NLKDK
+40 
-45 NSNNPIK
+45 
-52 SSGKKIQ
+52 Q
-59 SDDSIKTSKE
+59 
-69 ELQLDD
+69 
-75 SIVKKLYSEIE
+75 
-86 NVSFYEKIDGNIE
+86 
-99 DLCAFYCEDMTYND
+99 
-113 MDDNFKMSL
+113 
-122 VLNQFDLEKTNKIK
+122 
-136 YEEIKEKYYDIFGNY
+136 
-151 DIASEFYNYN
+151 
-161 INKLGNVKL
+161 
-170 NKGYYQLLGED
+170 
-181 VTVDPILGTG
+181 
-191 YTLVS
+191 TL
-196 AQKDSSKIELFIAQ
+196 
-210 WYNNADELIETDE
+210 
-223 PIYEY
+223 
-228 YDTNACGDVK
+228 
-238 CSAVFKSSDVNDSK
+238 K

-295 CEKCDICIS
+295 CEKCDICVS
-304 NNSNE
+304 NNLNE
-309 NVDVIEMD
+309 NVDIIEMD

-452 GNIKYEDVLILN
+452 GNIKYEDVLLLN

-568 NILKSKQMFENN
+568 NILKNKQMFENN

-587 NIENKTPEK
+587 KIENKTPEK
-596 VEIKEEKPQTVEV
+596 VEIKEEKPQTMEV
-609 PIKETKDY
+609 PIKETKNY
-617 TLYDELMS
+617 TLYDELMN

>member
-1 MGVSKNDVGRP
+1 MKYQALYRKYRPKTFDDVYGQQ
-12 SNKTII
+12 I
-18 IRRILKVVL
+18 VV
-27 LLIIIALAFLIGY
+27 
-40 NLKDK
+40 
-45 NSNNPIK
+45 
-52 SSGKKIQ
+52 Q
-59 SDDSIKTSKE
+59 
-69 ELQLDD
+69 
-75 SIVKKLYSEIE
+75 
-86 NVSFYEKIDGNIE
+86 
-99 DLCAFYCEDMTYND
+99 
-113 MDDNFKMSL
+113 
-122 VLNQFDLEKTNKIK
+122 
-136 YEEIKEKYYDIFGNY
+136 
-151 DIASEFYNYN
+151 
-161 INKLGNVKL
+161 
-170 NKGYYQLLGED
+170 
-181 VTVDPILGTG
+181 
-191 YTLVS
+191 TL
-196 AQKDSSKIELFIAQ
+196 
-210 WYNNADELIETDE
+210 
-223 PIYEY
+223 
-228 YDTNACGDVK
+228 
-238 CSAVFKSSDVNDSK
+238 K

-309 NVDVIEMD
+309 NVDIIEMD

-452 GNIKYEDVLILN
+452 GNIKYEDVLLLN
-464 GRINDDEIEKFM
+464 GRINDNEIEKFM

-587 NIENKTPEK
+587 KIENKTPEK
-596 VEIKEEKPQTVEV
+596 VEIKEEKSQTVEV
-609 PIKETKDY
+609 PIKETKNY
-617 TLYDELMS
+617 TLYDELMN

-723 KRIIYVEKIKNK
+723 KRIIYVKKIKNK

>member
-1 MGVSKNDVGRP
+1 MKYQALYRKYRPKTFDDVYGQQ
-12 SNKTII
+12 I
-18 IRRILKVVL
+18 VV
-27 LLIIIALAFLIGY
+27 
-40 NLKDK
+40 
-45 NSNNPIK
+45 
-52 SSGKKIQ
+52 Q
-59 SDDSIKTSKE
+59 
-69 ELQLDD
+69 
-75 SIVKKLYSEIE
+75 
-86 NVSFYEKIDGNIE
+86 
-99 DLCAFYCEDMTYND
+99 
-113 MDDNFKMSL
+113 
-122 VLNQFDLEKTNKIK
+122 
-136 YEEIKEKYYDIFGNY
+136 
-151 DIASEFYNYN
+151 
-161 INKLGNVKL
+161 
-170 NKGYYQLLGED
+170 
-181 VTVDPILGTG
+181 
-191 YTLVS
+191 TL
-196 AQKDSSKIELFIAQ
+196 
-210 WYNNADELIETDE
+210 
-223 PIYEY
+223 
-228 YDTNACGDVK
+228 
-238 CSAVFKSSDVNDSK
+238 K

-309 NVDVIEMD
+309 NVDIIEMD

-452 GNIKYEDVLILN
+452 GNIKYEDVLLLN

-568 NILKSKQMFENN
+568 NALKSKQMFENN
-580 TYTSKNI
+580 VYDSKNMK
-587 NIENKTPEK
+587 IENKTSEK
-596 VEIKEEKPQTVEV
+596 VEIKEKPQTVEV
-609 PIKETKDY
+609 PIKEIKDY

-625 IRLNNTLGIADK
+625 IRLNNTLSIADK

-735 EKIDIIDEED
+735 EKIDIIDEKD

>member
-1 MGVSKNDVGRP
+1 MKYQALYRKYRPKTFDDVYGQQ
-12 SNKTII
+12 I
-18 IRRILKVVL
+18 VV
-27 LLIIIALAFLIGY
+27 
-40 NLKDK
+40 
-45 NSNNPIK
+45 
-52 SSGKKIQ
+52 Q
-59 SDDSIKTSKE
+59 
-69 ELQLDD
+69 
-75 SIVKKLYSEIE
+75 
-86 NVSFYEKIDGNIE
+86 
-99 DLCAFYCEDMTYND
+99 
-113 MDDNFKMSL
+113 
-122 VLNQFDLEKTNKIK
+122 
-136 YEEIKEKYYDIFGNY
+136 
-151 DIASEFYNYN
+151 
-161 INKLGNVKL
+161 
-170 NKGYYQLLGED
+170 
-181 VTVDPILGTG
+181 
-191 YTLVS
+191 TL
-196 AQKDSSKIELFIAQ
+196 
-210 WYNNADELIETDE
+210 
-223 PIYEY
+223 
-228 YDTNACGDVK
+228 
-238 CSAVFKSSDVNDSK
+238 K

-309 NVDVIEMD
+309 NVDIIEMD

-452 GNIKYEDVLILN
+452 GNIKYEDVLLLN
-464 GRINDDEIEKFM
+464 GRINDNEIEKFM

-504 CEDFIRFL
+504 SEDFIRFL

-533 NKTIEVIMIL
+533 NNTIEVIMIL

-568 NILKSKQMFENN
+568 NILKNKQMFENN
-580 TYTSKNI
+580 IYESKNI
-587 NIENKTPEK
+587 KIENKTSEK

-609 PIKETKDY
+609 PIKEKKDY

-735 EKIDIIDEED
+735 EKIDIIDEKD
-745 ILNKIKSLNTGEKS
+745 ILNKIKLLNTGEKS

>member
-1 MGVSKNDVGRP
+1 MKYQALYRKYRPKTFDDVYGQQ
-12 SNKTII
+12 I
-18 IRRILKVVL
+18 VV
-27 LLIIIALAFLIGY
+27 
-40 NLKDK
+40 
-45 NSNNPIK
+45 
-52 SSGKKIQ
+52 Q
-59 SDDSIKTSKE
+59 
-69 ELQLDD
+69 
-75 SIVKKLYSEIE
+75 
-86 NVSFYEKIDGNIE
+86 
-99 DLCAFYCEDMTYND
+99 
-113 MDDNFKMSL
+113 
-122 VLNQFDLEKTNKIK
+122 
-136 YEEIKEKYYDIFGNY
+136 
-151 DIASEFYNYN
+151 
-161 INKLGNVKL
+161 
-170 NKGYYQLLGED
+170 
-181 VTVDPILGTG
+181 
-191 YTLVS
+191 TL
-196 AQKDSSKIELFIAQ
+196 
-210 WYNNADELIETDE
+210 
-223 PIYEY
+223 
-228 YDTNACGDVK
+228 
-238 CSAVFKSSDVNDSK
+238 K

-309 NVDVIEMD
+309 NVDIIEMD

-429 AEESNGGLRDAVSM
+429 AEESHGGLRDAVSM

-452 GNIKYEDVLILN
+452 GNIKYEDVLLLN

-568 NILKSKQMFENN
+568 NILKNKQTFENN

-587 NIENKTPEK
+587 KIENKTPEK
-596 VEIKEEKPQTVEV
+596 VEKKEEKPQTMEV
-609 PIKETKDY
+609 PIKETKNY
-617 TLYDELMS
+617 TLYDELMN

-642 YENAVENLKNDIS
+642 YENAVENLKNDIT

-712 VCILLDELWNK
+712 VCILLGELWNK